1 MLLLAAAAADQ
12 VLQVSHLGHCT
23 LKWICIYVRK
33 GGKEGG
39 EGRDKRIDPGGGKG
53 WREGERRHDRWEE

>member
-1 MLLLAAAAADQ
+1 LAIALSMN
-12 VLQVSHLGHCT
+12 VN
-23 LKWICIYVRK
+23 ICVRK

-53 WREGERRHDRWEE
+53 WREREKTR